1 MNDSIRCLKWKNEW
15 NRMMRQRKEK
25 EIPKQER
32 HTKVKLK
39 HPKLDNYTKLI
50 RNENENENEKI
61 CSVS

>member
-1 MNDSIRCLKWKNEW
+1 MEQNDEAKKRE
-15 NRMMRQRKEK
+15 RKEV
-25 EIPKQER
+25 PKQER